1 MQDDYMLKKYENK
14 KEKVQSMLRK
24 IFASCFVLVL
34 AFYVLWCIYGEANLL
49 KLTLLLMC
57 IIILFSPLV
66 ETIAIKRLKKRSDQ
80 EIREF
85 EQKFPI
91 GKRVPIFVD
100 WIKMQEDYNSLPN
113 EVKEMFSYLNGRQEE
128 LYLLREKDLDGDSFT
143 IECEDSKY
151 LVYTCMSRNYDEMTK
166 LTQRYYKT
174 KE

>member
-1 MQDDYMLKKYENK
+1 MLKKYETK
-14 KEKVQSMLRK
+14 KEKVQNCITKFL
-24 IFASCFVLVL
+24 ISCLVL
-34 AFYVLWCIYGEANLL
+34 MVALSVLLAICDEKILGQLVILISIIALL
-49 KLTLLLMC
+49 
-57 IIILFSPLV
+57 SPLV
-66 ETIAIKRLKKRSDQ
+66 EYIAIKRWKKRSDQ
-80 EIREF
+80 EIQEF
-85 EQKFPI
+85 EQKFPV